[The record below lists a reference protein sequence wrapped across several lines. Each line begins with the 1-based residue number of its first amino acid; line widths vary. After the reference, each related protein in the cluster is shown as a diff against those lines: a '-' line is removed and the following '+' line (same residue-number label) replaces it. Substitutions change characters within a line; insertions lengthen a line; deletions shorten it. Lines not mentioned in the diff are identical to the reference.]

1 MKTSFLNSL
10 AISACKT
17 FLNCACIKN
26 EGEFHGEMKCED
38 ELKCSHLAS
47 ISLMDACSW
56 ERDTGSSKLS

>member
-47 ISLMDACSW
+47 ISLMVPVPGKGIQAAQN
-56 ERDTGSSKLS
+56 